1 MPDALIPEVV
11 CLRCGGRLDDPS
23 WPCPVCARDGVAVNG
38 VTRYADPPDA
48 ARGPNLPVALP
59 AADPTPLDPLPRVG
73 AAIGAADLLL
83 KDETGPPTW
92 SYKDRLARVAV
103 AHARS
108 LGAEVIVASSSGNHG
123 AAIASAATRAGLS
136 SVIFTLASI
145 APPMRA
151 AIEGAG
157 GVLVPYE
164 RAEDRWTVMR
174 AAVREAGWYPA
185 SNFHDP
191 PIGSNPYSID
201 GYKEITWEVV
211 RTLGDA
217 PDWVVVPVGYGDGIA
232 GIVRGFAEAVA
243 AGLATRTPA
252 ALAAVTSDALPDALA
267 RGADQAVTHP
277 VRAPQAVSITGG
289 FGTYQ
294 ALDAVRSTGGAA
306 RTVDDAAALAART
319 LLGEREGRLLELS
332 SAAAFAAAAA
342 AIADGTI
349 EPGHRVVVIGTSS
362 GLKDPLAGL
371 DETPLVAVPPTLEA
385 TLAYVKA
392 RLMDAREHRPAAAPP
407 GQTGTPA
414 RLPSTPGSG
423 TGSGPR

>member
-1 MPDALIPEVV
+1 M
-11 CLRCGGRLDDPS
+11 
-23 WPCPVCARDGVAVNG
+23 
-38 VTRYADPPDA
+38 
-48 ARGPNLPVALP
+48 
-59 AADPTPLDPLPRVG
+59 
-73 AAIGAADLLL
+73 
-83 KDETGPPTW
+83 
-92 SYKDRLARVAV
+92 
-103 AHARS
+103 AHAQS
-108 LGAEVIVASSSGNHG
+108 LGAEVIAASSSGNHG
-123 AAIASAATRAGLS
+123 AAVAFAATRAGLS

-145 APPMRA
+145 GPPMRA

-157 GVLVPYE
+157 GVLVPFE

-191 PIGSNPYSID
+191 PTGSNPYGID
-201 GYKEITWEVV
+201 GYKEIAWEVV

-232 GIVRGFAEAVA
+232 GIVEASPKRSPPA
-243 AGLATRTPA
+243 SPPARRRRLRRSLRMPCRTRSRAVSTRPSRTRCGRRRQSASPVDSAPSRRWTPCGQPA
-252 ALAAVTSDALPDALA
+252 AP
-267 RGADQAVTHP
+267 P
-277 VRAPQAVSITGG
+277 E
-289 FGTYQ
+289 
-294 ALDAVRSTGGAA
+294 RST
-306 RTVDDAAALAART
+306 RAAALAART

-371 DETPLVAVPPTLEA
+371 DETPPVAVPPTLEA
-385 TLAYVKA
+385 TVAYVKA
-392 RLMDAREHRPAAAPP
+392 RLMDAREHPPAAAPP